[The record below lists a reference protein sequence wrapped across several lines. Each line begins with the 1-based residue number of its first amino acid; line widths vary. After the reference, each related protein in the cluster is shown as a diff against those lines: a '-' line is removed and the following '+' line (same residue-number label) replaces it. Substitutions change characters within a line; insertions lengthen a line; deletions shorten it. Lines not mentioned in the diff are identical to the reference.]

1 MIFMLAYMFLF
12 FGIFLAGMSG
22 LMPANIFIGI
32 PMFLRLML
40 FIVGF
45 IISLVGLIIL
55 QGRAVKTGATHL
67 LEFGRPGKI
76 IWFYVYKDGSIKITP
91 SVREIEGHLYSQEL
105 DALIHELKSYKLFD
119 HSIRFVPEGTGHA
132 VDLGMCLY
140 ASFLKTKYGF
150 AGLREARQSFF
161 NRFGM
166 MKTKSYETEEMMY
179 KDG

>member
-22 LMPANIFIGI
+22 LLPVNVYVGVPA
-32 PMFLRLML
+32 FLRVML
-40 FIVGF
+40 FFVGI
-45 IISLVGLIIL
+45 IISLVGMIIL
-55 QGRAVKTGATHL
+55 HGRAMKTGAVHL

-91 SVREIEGHLYSQEL
+91 SVREIEGHLYSKEL

-140 ASFLKTKYGF
+140 ATFLKTRYGF
-150 AGLREARQSFF
+150 AGLKEARQSFL
-161 NRFGM
+161 NKFGIQTS
-166 MKTKSYETEEMMY
+166 KQYEVDET
-179 KDG
+179 